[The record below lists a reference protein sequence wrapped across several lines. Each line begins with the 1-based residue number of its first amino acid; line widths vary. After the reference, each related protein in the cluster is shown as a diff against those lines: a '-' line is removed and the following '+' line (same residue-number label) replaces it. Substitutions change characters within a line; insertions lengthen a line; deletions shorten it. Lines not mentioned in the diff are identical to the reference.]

1 MPLLTLFKTY
11 VGVELHIQLNLS
23 GGKPF
28 TKGITRACRL
38 ENSVS
43 VLPIV
48 NKTLILK
55 TNLLRKV
62 IGSNSTKQPFFFDRK
77 NYTYPDLPK
86 GYQITQNYKGFCT
99 NFKFYFFSDYTK
111 KIERFYIQG
120 VQLEEDVASL
130 NNKSFT
136 YNYNRSGFPLIE
148 LITDKLSLKNINT
161 VLDFIGAVKSLF
173 VVLKL
178 STCRMHRGELRCDLN
193 VSTFLINGGA
203 CFNRVEVKNLNSSA
217 SIKSS
222 LIFEKYRQFVFLRKN
237 LKMYSKL
244 NLLKNVTKS

>member
-1 MPLLTLFKTY
+1 M
-11 VGVELHIQLNLS
+11 
-23 GGKPF
+23 
-28 TKGITRACRL
+28 
-38 ENSVS
+38 
-43 VLPIV
+43 
-48 NKTLILK
+48 NKTLLLK